1 MERRMFAGRI
11 MTTDITRL
19 TPESALID
27 ALKGLAV
34 FAGQLP
40 IVHDDGTIA
49 GVITAER
56 LLRRIMPIDG
66 VLPEFIRS
74 VRGLEGQTVG
84 QFMESEYLSVTPE
97 AGALELGRI
106 FSASGIHST
115 ILVVDNAGIL
125 LGVITAREFF
135 KRLLEYSA

>member
-1 MERRMFAGRI
+1 MFAGRI
-11 MTTDITRL
+11 MTTDIASL

-40 IVHDDGTIA
+40 IVHSDGTVA

-56 LLRRIMPIDG
+56 LLRRIMPSAPIDN

-84 QFMESEYLSVTPE
+84 QFMESEYLCVTPE
-97 AGALELGRI
+97 AGAIELGRM
-106 FSASGIHST
+106 FSANHIHST
-115 ILVVDNAGIL
+115 ILVVDDAGIL
-125 LGVITAREFF
+125 LGVITASRFF
-135 KRLLEYSA
+135 KRLLDYSA

>member
-1 MERRMFAGRI
+1 MFAGRI

-56 LLRRIMPIDG
+56 LLRRIMPDAPMDG
-66 VLPEFIRS
+66 VLPEFIRN
-74 VRGLEGQTVG
+74 VRGLEGQTVRR
-84 QFMESEYLSVTPE
+84 FMESEYHSVIPE